1 MCDRNEVSQSC
12 AQASHTAPLILLQQ
26 LTQKDKVLWKG
37 ASQGSVQE
45 QGLST
50 PSVTLLSEQIGF
62 VLVNEGERKEEKR
75 HMSKRKGEKT
85 ELLWLMSGSP
95 SHVRAKKHCFSSS
108 VVMLFFSPHLLVSF
122 PSFLAFP
129 VLFCFASSSLLFF
142 FCFLLKQALN
152 ID

>member
-26 LTQKDKVLWKG
+26 LTRKDKVLWKG

-50 PSVTLLSEQIGF
+50 PSVTLLFEQIGF

-95 SHVRAKKHCFSSS
+95 SHIRAKKHCFNSS
-108 VVMLFFSPHLLVSF
+108 VVMLFFLLIF
-122 PSFLAFP
+122 WFP
-129 VLFCFASSSLLFF
+129 VLLFLLFLFCFCFLFF
-142 FCFLLKQALN
+142 FASCWN
-152 ID
+152 RP